1 MENNKIKIAVLG
13 AGISGLATAHWLN
26 KDERYDVTVFEKN
39 DEPGGSMVT
48 ININDYLI
56 DFGPN
61 SGLETTPLIREI
73 AEDVG
78 LGEEMIY
85 ANDVANKRY
94 ILRDNKLQELPTGPG
109 AFLKSSLFSLKGK
122 LRLMCEIFIPRSV
135 EGVDES
141 VYDFVKRRLGEEF
154 ADYAIDPFVSGV
166 YAGNPHELCVKSAF
180 PKVYDLEQKYG
191 GLIKGMFLGAKE
203 RKQRKEKSKNYA
215 KMFSFKN
222 GMQSFPK
229 AIASQL
235 GDRVK
240 YGYTID
246 KISLADSGYRVHH
259 MKNRE
264 IGQDTFDLVV
274 STIPGYDIPEVMG
287 DLDENLNDNFQKLPY
302 PKVKVLFV
310 VFRKDQIKQPLD
322 GFGFLIPS
330 KEKKRFLGAIW
341 TSTIFTNRAP
351 EDYASFTLFT
361 GGSRNTFDEKFTD
374 EERQRLV
381 LAEFKEVMG
390 IEGPF
395 VYLKE
400 KTWDKAIPQYILG
413 YPEQESSFK
422 YFEEM
427 NKGVLLSGNYRGGIS
442 VGDCVKYSKTV
453 KERVDRL
460 IEDKYIPRTNKLSE
474 SEI

>member
-1 MENNKIKIAVLG
+1 MENKKIKIAVLG

-26 KDERYDVTVFEKN
+26 KDEKYDVTVYEKK

-78 LGEEMIY
+78 LGDEMIY

-122 LRLMCEIFIPRSV
+122 LRLMAEIFVPRSV

-215 KMFSFKN
+215 KMFSFLN

-229 AIASQL
+229 AIASKL
-235 GDRVK
+235 GDKVK
-240 YGYTID
+240 LGYSID
-246 KISLADSGYRVHH
+246 GVSKDDDGYRVHY
-259 MKNRE
+259 KKDNE
-264 IGQDTFDLVV
+264 IGQSKFDVV
-274 STIPGYDIPEVMG
+274 ISTIPGYDIPHVME
-287 DLDENLNDNFQKLPY
+287 DIEETLEPNFKKLPY
-302 PKVKVLFV
+302 PEVKVLFV

-341 TSTIFTNRAP
+341 TSTIFKNRAP
-351 EDYASFTLFT
+351 EEYASFTIFT
-361 GGSRNTFDEKFTD
+361 GGSRNPFNEEIADEK
-374 EERQRLV
+374 RQRLV

-400 KTWDKAIPQYILG
+400 KTWTKAIPQYILG
-413 YPEQESSFK
+413 YPEQESAFK

-427 NKGVLLSGNYRGGIS
+427 NRGVLLSGNYRGGIS
-442 VGDCVKYSKTV
+442 VGDCVKYSQAV

-460 IEDKYIPRTNKLSE
+460 VEEKYIPKIIT
-474 SEI
+474 